1 VDSYSV
7 LIAFVQPKFSDTED
21 IFNGAHIVRKACFNF
36 LARQAL
42 RGSRSSKC
50 IFFKISDEKFSR

>member
-21 IFNGAHIVRKACFNF
+21 AFSGQVYVYILYVQCKNPIVFINLNVVQFYC
-36 LARQAL
+36 
-42 RGSRSSKC
+42 
-50 IFFKISDEKFSR
+50 